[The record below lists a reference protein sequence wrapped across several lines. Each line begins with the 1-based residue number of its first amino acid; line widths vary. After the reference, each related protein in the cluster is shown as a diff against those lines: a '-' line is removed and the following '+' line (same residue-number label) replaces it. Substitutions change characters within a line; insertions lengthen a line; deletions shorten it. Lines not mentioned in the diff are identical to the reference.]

1 MPRRTRPRRSRDRPD
16 DEPLPLRPEV
26 VTGAPPGWQARAIRA
41 QGAVKEYR
49 CPGCNHEIRLG
60 TAHVVAWRDA
70 DEEHRRHWHRGCWQ
84 THLRATGRSPR
95 LP

>member
-1 MPRRTRPRRSRDRPD
+1 MPRRTRPRRSRGRRD
-16 DEPLPLRPEV
+16 DEPPALAPAEV
-26 VTGAPPGWQARAIRA
+26 LVGAPPGWQARGVRA

-60 TAHVVAWRDA
+60 TAHVVAWRHA

-84 THLRATGRSPR
+84 THLRATGARERS
-95 LP
+95 